1 MKKFTSIILASLLV
15 VCMLLSGCGTE
26 APAPSASPDAAAD
39 DSLTKV
45 MDKGELVIG
54 LDIAFPPMGFQDEN
68 NEIVGFD
75 VDLAKAV
82 CEALG
87 VEAKLTPI
95 DWKAKELE
103 LKSGKIDVIWNGYT
117 ITDARKKEVLFSDP
131 YLENKQI
138 IIVKADSDIAKKAD
152 IVNGKVG
159 LQTGSTAEDA
169 IKADEIYSQIENS
182 LMMYD
187 DNNTAMMDLEAG
199 RVASVVV
206 DEVVGKYY
214 LSQNE
219 GKYKILDEDFGDEL
233 YGIGFRPEDKAL
245 RDAVQEAINTIK
257 TSDEGAAISTKWFG
271 QPDLIL

>member
-1 MKKFTSIILASLLV
+1 MKKIIAIVLASVLA
-15 VCMLLSGCGTE
+15 VCMILSGCGQSSAPVSNDADVSLEKIKE
-26 APAPSASPDAAAD
+26 AG
-39 DSLTKV
+39 KIV
-45 MDKGELVIG
+45 VG

-68 NEIVGFD
+68 NEIVGLD

-82 CEALG
+82 GEVLG
-87 VEAKLTPI
+87 VEIELRPI

-117 ITDARKKEVLFSDP
+117 ITAARKEEVLFSEP

-138 IIVKADSDIAKKAD
+138 IIVKADSSISKKAD
-152 IVNGKVG
+152 IASGKVG

-169 IKADEIYSQIENS
+169 IKNDAIYSQIEKS

-187 DNNTAMMDLEAG
+187 DNNTAMMDLDAG

-214 LSQNE
+214 LSKNE
-219 GKYKILDEDFGDEL
+219 GKYKILDEDFGNEL
-233 YGIGFRPEDKAL
+233 YGIGFRKEDKAF
-245 RDAVQEAINTIK
+245 RDAVVEAINTLK
-257 TSDEGAAISTKWFG
+257 ANGKADEISQKWFG
-271 QPDLIL
+271 QAGLIL